1 MPRGKD
7 ADKNAANQAAEEPVK
22 SSEER
27 SGERKFP
34 YEVLKANCMKL
45 FHVTSSTF
53 AGATAG
59 KESGTYSISEMESIL
74 DLWLKKKIKK
84 EARK

>member
-7 ADKNAANQAAEEPVK
+7 ADKDAANQAAEEPVK
-22 SSEER
+22 SSEEKNE
-27 SGERKFP
+27 ERKFP

-59 KESGTYSISEMESIL
+59 KESGTYSISEMGSIL
-74 DLWLKKKIKK
+74 DSWMKKKVKK

>member
-1 MPRGKD
+1 MPKGKN
-7 ADKNAANQAAEEPVK
+7 ADGNAANQVSEEPVE
-22 SSEER
+22 S
-27 SGERKFP
+27 SGEVGRKLP

-53 AGATAG
+53 IGATAG
-59 KESGTYSISEMESIL
+59 KEKGAYSVPEMKAMVDS
-74 DLWLKKKIKK
+74 WLKKSIKK

>member
-7 ADKNAANQAAEEPVK
+7 ADKNAVNQAAEEPVK
-22 SSEER
+22 SSEKRNE
-27 SGERKFP
+27 ERKFP

-53 AGATAG
+53 AGATTG
-59 KESGTYSISEMESIL
+59 KESGTYSIPEMKSIL
-74 DLWLKKKIKK
+74 DSWLKKKVKK
-84 EARK
+84 EVRK

>member
-1 MPRGKD
+1 MP
-7 ADKNAANQAAEEPVK
+7 KNRNTANTAAQAAEEPAKEPVK

-27 SGERKFP
+27 KFS

-53 AGATAG
+53 IGATIG
-59 KESGTYSISEMESIL
+59 KEGEEYTIAEMKSLI
-74 DLWLKKKIKK
+74 DSWLKKEVKK
-84 EARK
+84 